1 MGCQGAGYRSV
12 GCQRAGARGWGA
24 RVWGTGGRDAG
35 VQGPGGQAVAVGS
48 TSGSPRTPHL
58 KKSWDSKVLS
68 AGRHLGM
75 GFSRVECK
83 VCWKLERTSAE
94 TEIQSDS

>member
-1 MGCQGAGYRSV
+1 MWGGIGVLKRRVPERGVPERGGAGR
-12 GCQRAGARGWGA
+12 
-24 RVWGTGGRDAG
+24 RDAG
-35 VQGPGGQAVAVGS
+35 VQGTRGQAVAVGS
-48 TSGSPRTPHL
+48 TGGSPRTPHL